1 MGAKAGGKIDSVLFV
16 CVCVCVCV
24 CVPNFGIHKGVQ
36 AKHTF
41 KAGRAG
47 RPGGAGP
54 EPERGPAWGLG
65 RMAPRTKEVPRGGE
79 AKLSRATARLRA
91 SWFGQLTP
99 TKISQ
104 G

>member
-24 CVPNFGIHKGVQ
+24 RVCPPNFGMQKGVQ

-47 RPGGAGP
+47 RPGGAQN
-54 EPERGPAWGLG
+54 L
-65 RMAPRTKEVPRGGE
+65 KEVPRGGS
-79 AKLSRATARLRA
+79 A
-91 SWFGQLTP
+91 GC
-99 TKISQ
+99 
-104 G
+104 